1 MKYDNSIRNILSVAL
16 LAACPLLSCTE
27 DAMDKVNENPNN
39 PHDVPAKFILSDVGV
54 STGFNTVGGDFS
66 LYSSVYMEHEVGT
79 GQQQWRAETRSGE
92 PASSTTYNNAWLGVY
107 SNIKN
112 AKVVIEKCQAS
123 SEDQGNVV
131 TEAIAHILLAYNG
144 AVLTDL
150 FGDTPFSQTG
160 IMNADGT
167 PMYMQ
172 PKIDTQESIYTEIMS
187 HLDEAISLLDEGN
200 ARDEGLS
207 GAIGSKDYIYGGN
220 AEKWLKTAYALKAR
234 YTLHLLNRSQDVS
247 ADLSKILSYAEKSF
261 ASADEECKLFVYDG
275 NSQLNPLFSFNYSR
289 PGSLSASR
297 SLVNKFAERNDPRL
311 AQVFLDNAGMA
322 QIQPA
327 DIVAAPNGTALESA
341 STYSISMPG
350 FAITAPTQLISY
362 HELLF
367 IKAEALARLN
377 DNRAKSVLKD
387 AIKAAFAN
395 LEETLYS
402 ANDNWVGDPNAVINL
417 TSQTDNYFS
426 NEVES
431 RFNAS
436 PVKEIIMQKYL
447 AFFGASG
454 ESVEAYNDYRR
465 LKAEGNG
472 YEVTLEN
479 PKNDNQFPQRFGYG
493 SSDVT
498 ANAEVKAAFGD
509 GSYVYSEP
517 VWWANGSR

>member
-1 MKYDNSIRNILSVAL
+1 MKYDKSVRNIVAVIFL
-16 LAACPLLSCTE
+16 TVFPLLSCTE

-39 PHDVPAKFILSDVGV
+39 PHDVPAKFILSDVGI
-54 STGFNTVGGDFS
+54 STGFNTIGGDFS
-66 LYSSVYMEHEVGT
+66 LYSAVYMEHETGT

-92 PASSTTYNNAWLGVY
+92 PASSSTYDNAWLGVY

-112 AKVVIEKCQAS
+112 AKLVIEKCQTS

-144 AVLTDL
+144 AVVTDM

-187 HLDEAISLLDEGN
+187 HLDEAIGLLDEGN

-207 GAIGSKDYIYGGN
+207 GAIGTKDYIYGGS
-220 AEKWLKTAYALKAR
+220 AEKWLKAAYALKAR

-247 ADLSKILSYAEKSF
+247 ADLHDILSYIDKSF
-261 ASADEECKLFVYDG
+261 TSADEECKLSVYDG
-275 NSQLNPLFSFNYSR
+275 NSQLNPLFAFNYSR
-289 PGSLSASR
+289 PGSLSASQ

-311 AQVFLDNAGMA
+311 AQAFLDNAGME
-322 QIQPA
+322 QIQPT

-377 DNRAKSVLKD
+377 DSNAKSVLED
-387 AIKAAFAN
+387 AVKAAFAN
-395 LEETLYS
+395 LEEALNS
-402 ANDNWVGDPNAVINL
+402 ANNNWVGDPNAVIDL
-417 TSQTDNYFS
+417 TSQADSYFA
-426 NEVES
+426 NEVAP
-431 RFNAS
+431 RFDAS
-436 PVKEIIMQKYL
+436 PMQEVIVQKYL

-479 PKNDNQFPQRFGYG
+479 PKNDTQFPQRFGYG
-493 SSDVT
+493 GSDVT
-498 ANAEVKAAFGD
+498 ANAAIKAAFGD
-509 GSYVYSEP
+509 GSYVYSDP